1 MLIFRLL
8 SVITL
13 VLLNSCADS
22 PAKPSQP
29 EGTIAPVKIAK
40 PKEKAEQKEEIKTSI
55 APDVLFMLLTA
66 ELAGQRGQYDI
77 ALEGYME
84 AAKRVHD
91 PRFAERAAMIAM
103 YMKDS
108 NKTNEAVTLWLR
120 QDPKNQTARKIA
132 ALSALRAGDKKAAV
146 EHLNVLLK
154 VDPAGFENALLELA
168 GVLQKDDK
176 ITAVYDALDT
186 LSIQHPD
193 QAGIYFMQSL
203 LAMQKKDKNLAE
215 TKIQQALKI
224 QPDWDKAL
232 IFQAQIA
239 MFSGDLNKAKTLLK
253 EASRKYPDN
262 NKINKMYAQA
272 LIKTEDYEE
281 AGEIYQGIIS
291 SDPKDI
297 ESQFALGLV
306 YLQLDR
312 DEQAEDI
319 FKKLLEQPE
328 WKYQA
333 SFYLGKIEEKR
344 DHTKNAL
351 VWFDKV
357 TDGPVVFDASISA
370 ISLLA
375 KDKQF
380 DEANSRLSLL
390 QAKFPK
396 QKLRLLL
403 VQAELYSQQKQYEK
417 AFNLLTEALV
427 DFPDQ
432 KELLYTHA
440 LMAERVGKPDI
451 VEGDLKKILATD
463 PDNVEALNALGYT
476 LLNKPDRY
484 VDAEKY
490 LQQALRLEPDEAV
503 IIDSY
508 GWLQFKLGHPE
519 KALDYLQ
526 QAYEKKQENEIAAH
540 LVEVLWAL
548 GRKDE
553 AKKIFNKAFK
563 DAPGDEYLLDFQQRI
578 LNGAHE

>member
-8 SVITL
+8 SLITI
-13 VLLNSCADS
+13 VFLNSCVES
-22 PAKPSQP
+22 PAKPSGSK
-29 EGTIAPVKIAK
+29 ESVVPVKIAE
-40 PKEKAEQKEEIKTSI
+40 PKGKTQQKELKTSI
-55 APDVLFMLLTA
+55 DPDVLFMLLTA
-66 ELAGQRGQYDI
+66 ELAGQRGQYEI
-77 ALEGYME
+77 ALEGYLE
-84 AAKRVHD
+84 AAKRTHD
-91 PRFAERAAMIAM
+91 PRFAERATMIAM

-108 NKTNEAVTLWLR
+108 NKTNESVALWLL
-120 QDPKNQTARKIA
+120 QDAKSPTARKIA
-132 ALSALRAGDKKAAV
+132 ALSALRTGDKKAAV

-168 GVLQKDDK
+168 SVLQKDGK
-176 ITAVYDALDT
+176 LTAVYDALDA

-193 QAGIYFMQSL
+193 QAVIYFMQSL

-215 TKIQQALKI
+215 AKIQQALKV

-239 MFSGDLNKAKTLLK
+239 VFEGDFNKAKMQLK
-253 EASRKYPDN
+253 EASLKYPDN
-262 NKINKMYAQA
+262 SKINKMYAQV
-272 LIKTEDYEE
+272 LIKAEDYEE
-281 AGEIYQGIIS
+281 AIEVYQSIIS
-291 SDPKDI
+291 ADPKDI

-306 YLQLDR
+306 HLQLDQN
-312 DEQAEDI
+312 EQAEDI
-319 FKKLLEQPE
+319 FKKLLEKPE
-328 WKYQA
+328 WQYQA

-344 DHTKNAL
+344 GYTKKAL

-357 TDGPVVFDASISA
+357 TDGPFVFDASISA

-390 QAKFPK
+390 QTKFPK

-403 VQAELYSQQKQYEK
+403 VQAELCSQQKQYEK
-417 AFNLLTEALV
+417 AFNLLTDALV

-432 KELLYTHA
+432 KELLYTRA
-440 LMAERVGKPDI
+440 LMAERVDKPDI
-451 VEGDLKKILATD
+451 VEADLKKILAMD

-484 VDAEKY
+484 TEAEKY
-490 LQQALRLEPDEAV
+490 LQKALRLEPDAAV

-508 GWLQFKLGHPE
+508 GWLQFKLGNAE

-526 QAYEKKQENEIAAH
+526 RAYEKQQENEIAAH
-540 LVEVLWAL
+540 LAEVLWAL

-553 AKKIFNKAFK
+553 AKKLFNKAIK
-563 DAPGDEYLLDFQQRI
+563 NAPDDEYLLDFQRRI
-578 LNGAHE
+578 LNGTQ